1 MKIELRWQLLL
12 AAVCVAFL
20 ISLLGFQIQSSGQCA
35 TLVPSSGGRLVE
47 GRVGQPQHLNPL
59 LSKSNPVDQ
68 ELVDLLFD
76 GLTRY
81 NDKGYLEPV
90 LAESWRVNEE
100 GTTYSFDLRDD
111 ILWHDG
117 EPFNADD
124 VVFTYG
130 LLQNEDFVSP
140 ESLNELWSSVTIS
153 STDEFK
159 VDFIL
164 QQPYSPFLA
173 ATTLGILPEHL
184 LGQVPPSEL
193 SNHPFNHSPVG
204 TGPFLVVP
212 GNDFQRD
219 GFLRLAPN
227 PRYWRGG
234 TAMDAIEFHFYPDGE
249 AIIAAFE
256 TGEIHSL
263 TGFNNADIEKL
274 GSLPGIHFYSSGAP
288 RYTQLIFN
296 LTDSASPAVQQPEVR
311 RALIK
316 SLDRETLVDQAL
328 SGQGLPL
335 NGPYPSYSW
344 AYNPNLFAN
353 YNFQPELSAAELDSL
368 GWVREEGNQF
378 RSFDGQPLQLRIL
391 TTDEPAH
398 LSIAGIIAD
407 QWENIGVDSELEKVD
422 STRLDTK
429 LKEREYDVAL
439 VDIEPINDPDLY
451 DFWSQEAI
459 VNGQNFGGWNNRR
472 ASESLET
479 ARKLTSVEE
488 RQPYYETFLQYF
500 EEDVPA
506 FTLFQHVWTYG
517 ISDKVKEVDIGRIDS
532 PRERYQS
539 FENWY
544 LEFREVATACPDTET
559 S

>member
-20 ISLLGFQIQSSGQCA
+20 ISLLGFQIQSAGQCT
-35 TLVPSSGGRLVE
+35 TLVPSAGGRLVE
-47 GRVGQPQHLNPL
+47 GRVGQPQYLNPL
-59 LSKSNPVDQ
+59 LSKSNPIDQ

-81 NDKGYLEPV
+81 NDEGRLEPA
-90 LAESWRVNEE
+90 LAHSWQVNDE
-100 GTTYSFDLRDD
+100 GTIYSFDLRED

-124 VVFTYG
+124 VAFTYG
-130 LLQNEDFVSP
+130 LLQDEEFTSP
-140 ESLNELWSSVTIS
+140 DSLNELWSSVTIS

-164 QQPYSPFLA
+164 QQPYSPFLD
-173 ATTLGILPEHL
+173 ATTLGLLPEHL
-184 LGQVPPSEL
+184 LSQVPTREL
-193 SNHPFNHSPVG
+193 STHPFNRSPVG

-219 GFLRLAPN
+219 GFLRLAPS
-227 PRYWRGG
+227 PRYWRGR
-234 TAMDAIEFHFYPDGE
+234 TALDAVEFRFYTDGE
-249 AIIAAFE
+249 TIVEAFE
-256 TGEIHSL
+256 EGEIHSL
-263 TGFNNADIEKL
+263 IGFSNADIEKL
-274 GSLPGIHFYSSGAP
+274 GSLPGIRLYSSGAP

-296 LTDSASPAVQQPEVR
+296 LTDSASPAVRRPEIR
-311 RALIK
+311 RALIQ
-316 SLDRETLVDQAL
+316 SINRETLVDQAL

-335 NGPYPSYSW
+335 DGPYLPDSW

-353 YNFQPELSAAELDSL
+353 YIFQPEVSAAELESL
-368 GWVREEGNQF
+368 GWVLADGSQF
-378 RSFDGQPLQLRIL
+378 RSFDGEPLRLRIL
-391 TTDEPAH
+391 TTDETTH

-407 QWENIGVDSELEKVD
+407 QWANIGVDSELETVD
-422 STRLDTK
+422 STSLDTK
-429 LKEREYDVAL
+429 LKEREYDLAL
-439 VDIEPINDPDLY
+439 VDIEPISDPDLY

-472 ASESLET
+472 ASEALET
-479 ARKLTSVEE
+479 ARKLTTIEE
-488 RQPYYETFLQYF
+488 RQPYYENFLRYF

-517 ISDKVKEVDIGRIDS
+517 ISSEVNEVDIGRIDF

-539 FENWY
+539 FADWY
-544 LEFREVATACPDTET
+544 LEYRELPTACPEADA
-559 S
+559 